1 MSNQISHYVTA
12 AQTHKGNVRRIN
24 EDAYLVGIDS
34 ESGHGN
40 HIWAIADGMGGH
52 FAGDLASRMI
62 IDELSRLPNSDAL
75 DGAIEIVQQTLL
87 EVNRRLIED
96 VTIKPGSSV
105 IGSTV
110 VTAVLNGY
118 ECACIW
124 AGDSRLYV
132 FREDALYQISHDH
145 SVVQE
150 LVDQGVITAE
160 EALVHPQA
168 NVITRAIGSD
178 IELALDIRVF
188 DVMPGD
194 RLLLCS
200 DGLYGEVPV
209 DVIKSGLRQRNIEQ
223 CVQKLIES
231 TLAGR
236 AKDNVTVNVIDIQ

>member
-1 MSNQISHYVTA
+1 MSNQISHYLTA

-24 EDAYLVGIDS
+24 EDAYLIGINS
-34 ESGHGN
+34 ESGYEN

-62 IDELSRLPNSDAL
+62 IDELARLPMSDAI
-75 DGAIEIVQQTLL
+75 DDAIETVQQTLL

-132 FREDALYQISHDH
+132 FRDDALYQISHDH

-178 IELALDIRVF
+178 IELALDVRVF

>member
-1 MSNQISHYVTA
+1 MSNQTSRYLTA
-12 AQTHKGNVRRIN
+12 AQTHQGNVRRIN
-24 EDAYLVGIDS
+24 EDAYLIGIDGA
-34 ESGHGN
+34 SGHSN

-62 IDELSRLPNSDAL
+62 IDELASLPMNESLDDA
-75 DGAIEIVQQTLL
+75 IKTVQQTLL

-110 VTAVLNGY
+110 VTAVLSGY
-118 ECACIW
+118 ECASIW

-132 FREDALYQISHDH
+132 FRDDALYQISHDH

-150 LVDQGVITAE
+150 LVDQGLITAE

-178 IELALDIRVF
+178 INLALDIRVF